1 MNAAIMWVSVCVFVL
16 AGCPE
21 AESACEGEGED
32 DSAAADVCASS
43 RDCPN
48 SRCVDGQCLPVGC
61 IDSTDC
67 GAGLVCSTL
76 QCPAVCTA
84 PAAVGDV
91 CLAWSDVSTCPGL
104 PPTSTRAC
112 ADGLVCEA
120 PPAEPSFGS
129 ETHCV
134 VAPQPARRR

>member
-1 MNAAIMWVSVCVFVL
+1 MKAAVMWVFVCVGLGVL

-32 DSAAADVCASS
+32 AADDCTSS
-43 RDCPN
+43 RDCPG
-48 SRCVDGQCLPVGC
+48 SRCVDGACLPIACG
-61 IDSTDC
+61 DSTDC
-67 GAGLVCSTL
+67 DAGLVCSTL

-84 PAAVGDV
+84 PAAAGDV
-91 CLAWSDVSTCPGL
+91 CHAWSDVSTCPGL
-104 PPTSTRAC
+104 SPDTTRGC

-120 PPAEPSFGS
+120 PPTDENLGG

-134 VAPQPARRR
+134 VAP

>member
-1 MNAAIMWVSVCVFVL
+1 MKVAVVWVCVCIGVL
-16 AGCPE
+16 TGCPT
-21 AESACEGEGED
+21 ADGAAEGEGESAD
-32 DSAAADVCASS
+32 ESDSTVCGSS
-43 RDCPN
+43 RGCPG

-61 IDSTDC
+61 VDSADC

-84 PAAVGDV
+84 PAAAGEV
-91 CLAWSDVSTCPGL
+91 CRAWSDVSTCAGL
-104 PPTSTRAC
+104 SPETARAC

-120 PPAEPSFGS
+120 PPADATLSG

-134 VAPQPARRR
+134 VAP